1 MKKIRFRFILPGY
14 NGQVLQNPFSVGE
27 FYYLGKRYT
36 CKNKRVQLALYIFI
50 YGVLRNY
57 KIISLFNLFYK
68 GKLIDFPYFS
78 LFHILSY
85 TIDKKIIVYSPLTKF
100 LDELR
105 EDILLYNN
113 KNYDII
119 PFIMSRYNWIFK
131 LLRKTYPD
139 IKIFIYR

>member
-1 MKKIRFRFILPGY
+1 MVGFKFVLPGY
-14 NGQVLQNPFSVGE
+14 NGQVLQNPFSGGE

-36 CKNKRVQLALYIFI
+36 CKNKRIQLALYIFI

-57 KIISLFNLFYK
+57 RITSLFNLFYK

-78 LFHILSY
+78 LFHIMSY
-85 TIDKKIIVYSPLTKF
+85 NINRKIIVYSPLTKF
-100 LDELR
+100 LNELR
-105 EDILLYNN
+105 EDISLYNN
-113 KNYDII
+113 RNYDII

-139 IKIFIYR
+139 IKIFIYK